1 MTNGLV
7 AWRLAG
13 NLTDGVTLR
22 RLTFILGLAAL
33 CVVPSVSFASTQ
45 RAGFTHD
52 VKVFHVTS
60 AGSRPV
66 PAVLAVLVGGTGIGK
81 LVPGRNGHGK
91 RFAIVGVVGGQV
103 AQLRQTGAD
112 GRRTL
117 DVEQTCRNN
126 PTARYFIRATAVINS
141 VRRNAYI
148 QGECG
153 WVVQVLAHDSMGLN
167 RTTFFFDG

>member
-1 MTNGLV
+1 M
-7 AWRLAG
+7 
-13 NLTDGVTLR
+13 
-22 RLTFILGLAAL
+22 
-33 CVVPSVSFASTQ
+33 
-45 RAGFTHD
+45 
-52 VKVFHVTS
+52 KVFHVTA

-91 RFAIVGVVGGQV
+91 RFTIAGVVGAKV
-103 AQLRQTGAD
+103 AQMRQTGAD

-126 PTARYFIRATAVINS
+126 PTARYFIRATAVING
-141 VRRNAYI
+141 VRRNAYV